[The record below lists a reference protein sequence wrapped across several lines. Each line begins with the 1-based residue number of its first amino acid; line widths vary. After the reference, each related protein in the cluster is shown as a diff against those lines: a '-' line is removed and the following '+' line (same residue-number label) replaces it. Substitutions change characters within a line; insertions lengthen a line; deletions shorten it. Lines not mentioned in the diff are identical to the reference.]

1 MKKLLRSILK
11 TLFPA
16 PLLSLL
22 LVPLWLVMTQS
33 YTLANLTLAVILGLG
48 MPIFSASLRPLHV
61 RVRKPL
67 RIIRLCF
74 VVMIDAW
81 HSNLMVIRILLQPR
95 LARETEGVFVRIPLQ
110 MRDPNGL
117 AALAVI
123 TTITPGNAWAELSMD
138 RSALLLHVFDGRID
152 PELVIRTVKERY
164 ERPLM
169 EIFE

>member
-1 MKKLLRSILK
+1 MKKLLKVI
-11 TLFPA
+11 FPA

-33 YTLANLTLAVILGLG
+33 YTLANTLLGVLLGLG
-48 MPIFSASLRPLHV
+48 MPIFSAPLRPLHV

-67 RIIRLCF
+67 RIIELCF
-74 VVMIDAW
+74 IVMVDAW
-81 HSNLMVIRILLQPR
+81 KSNLMVMRILLQPH
-95 LARETEGVFVRIPLQ
+95 LTREDSSIFIRVPLDI
-110 MRDPNGL
+110 RDPNGL
-117 AALAVI
+117 AALATI

-152 PELVIRTVKERY
+152 PQIVIRTVKERY